1 MKQLKKYILI
11 CTSTNIYTGHHLNW
25 GSSFNKY
32 KLFSFRRNQMFGKL
46 KRCSKTNG
54 LIGNWE
60 WFGLWVNVAILIWK
74 SSSFHLHINQNER
87 VSSGFVDPS
96 NGKWNSNCISCY
108 AVQNWYTSL
117 WERSVFFIIPEK
129 IKKKKNIYWNELIV
143 KYNSEIYE
151 MNKRFLEWDWNTFTI
166 ILSNWSRKF
175 VVVHSWSVLPTT
187 P

>member
-1 MKQLKKYILI
+1 MPYRTRLSDHNLNDFKTFIKKMKQLKKYILI

-129 IKKKKNIYWNELIV
+129 IKKKEEYLLEWTYSQVWFRNIWNE
-143 KYNSEIYE
+143 
-151 MNKRFLEWDWNTFTI
+151 
-166 ILSNWSRKF
+166 
-175 VVVHSWSVLPTT
+175 
-187 P
+187 